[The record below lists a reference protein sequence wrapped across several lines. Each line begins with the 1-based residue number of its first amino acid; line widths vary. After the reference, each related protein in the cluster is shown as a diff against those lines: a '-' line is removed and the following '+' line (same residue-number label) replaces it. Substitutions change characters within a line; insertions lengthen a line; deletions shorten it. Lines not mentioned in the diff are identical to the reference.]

1 MKHLLK
7 KMVKK
12 ENFTRMVLP
21 ILLII
26 VLALIGYWSLNKPGK
41 KVVILDEAQAKTSAE
56 TFINGFLMQGGGKA
70 KVTEISEEYGLY
82 KLKVDITSSIV
93 DSYLTKD
100 GKLFFPQALDVA
112 VVSGTASGTPAAAGS
127 TPAAAAPVASVTNK
141 NSKPVVELF
150 VMSHCPFGT
159 QIEKG
164 MLPVL
169 ATLGNKIDFK
179 LKFCSYIMH
188 GEKEIT
194 ESLLQYCI
202 QKEQPTKL
210 NAYLGCFLLDETQSA
225 TCLDKAGIDKTKVS
239 ACVASTDAQFKVTE
253 NFKNKV
259 GYQGSYPG
267 FDVNKADNT
276 KYGVGGSPTLVINGQ
291 EVSSGRDANSLLKSI
306 CSAFTTA
313 PKECQTVLSSDSPA
327 PGFGSG
333 TAPASGAAAG
343 CGS

>member
-7 KMVKK
+7 KMVKR
-12 ENFTRMVLP
+12 ENFTRVVLP

-26 VLALIGYWSLNKPGK
+26 VLAFIGYWSLNKPGK
-41 KVVILDEAQAKTSAE
+41 KMVILDEAQAKTSAE

-70 KVTEISEEYGLY
+70 KVTEITEEYGLY
-82 KLKVDITSSIV
+82 KLKVDITSSVV

-100 GKLFFPQALDVA
+100 GKLFFPQALDIA
-112 VVSGTASGTPAAAGS
+112 QVSGTASGTPAAAGN
-127 TPAAAAPVASVTNK
+127 TPAAAPVASVTNK
-141 NSKPVVELF
+141 NNKPVVELF

-188 GEKEIT
+188 GEKEIN

-202 QKEQPTKL
+202 QKEQPEKL
-210 NAYLGCFLLDETQSA
+210 STYLGCFLLDETQSA
-225 TCLDKAGIDKTKVS
+225 ACLDKAGINKAKVT
-239 ACVASTDAQFKVTE
+239 ACVASTDTQFKVTE
-253 NFKNKV
+253 NYKNKV

-267 FDVNKADNT
+267 FDVHKADNT

-291 EVSSGRDANSLLKSI
+291 EVSSGRDSNSLLKSI

-313 PKECQTVLSSDSPA
+313 PKECQMVLSSDSPA

-333 TAPASGAAAG
+333 TAAASGNAG
-343 CGS
+343 CGN